1 MSDVLD
7 PDPEDEIPDE
17 EVSDP
22 YDPDDE
28 DDDE

>member
-7 PDPEDEIPDE
+7 PDPEDEIPDS

-22 YDPDDE
+22 VDPYE